1 MGKRVRNTR
10 RRQKRKVGGATH
22 VFVVNQVGDY
32 EPGIWPTG
40 YRLFS
45 DALNAVTQ
53 YITAAGYGDGIEAHN
68 EEDANNREGVAVAHI
83 REGTLAHIYIRK
95 VVYG

>member
-1 MGKRVRNTR
+1 MRVRNTR

-53 YITAAGYGDGIEAHN
+53 YITGLGHEDEIEPDIDAD
-68 EEDANNREGVAVAHI
+68 DANNREGVTVAHI
-83 REGTLAHIYIRK
+83 RAGTRGHINIHK
-95 VVYG
+95 VIY